1 MSVKGRKRVTFVVKA
16 QPKVKVSVAGSF
28 NKWTSGE
35 KKMKDKTGK
44 GDYSVTMLLNK
55 GKYEYKFL
63 IADKWTI
70 DPECEE
76 WVTNDLGSMNSVI
89 IVK

>member
-1 MSVKGRKRVTFVVKA
+1 MSVKGRKRVTFTVKA
-16 QPKVKVSVAGSF
+16 QSKVKVSVAGTF
-28 NKWTSGE
+28 NKWTPCE
-35 KKMKDKTGK
+35 KIMTDKTGK
-44 GDYSVTMLLNK
+44 GDYSVSMLLSK

-63 IADKWTI
+63 IGDKWTI

>member
-1 MSVKGRKRVTFVVKA
+1 MSVKGRKRATFSVKA
-16 QPKVKVSVAGSF
+16 QPNVEVSVAGSF
-28 NKWTSGE
+28 NNWKPSD
-35 KKMKDKTGK
+35 KMMTDQTGK
-44 GDYSVTMLLNK
+44 GDYFVALLLNK

-63 IADKWTI
+63 IGDKWTI

-76 WVTNDLGSMNSVI
+76 WVTNDLGSMNSVV

>member
-1 MSVKGRKRVTFVVKA
+1 MIVKGRKRVTFAVKA
-16 QPKVKVSVAGSF
+16 QPKVKVSIAGTF
-28 NKWTSGE
+28 NKWVSGE
-35 KKMKDKTGK
+35 KVLTDKTGK
-44 GDYSVTMLLNK
+44 GDYSVTMLLSK
-55 GKYEYKFL
+55 GTYEYKFL
-63 IADKWTI
+63 IGDKWTI

>member
-1 MSVKGRKRVTFVVKA
+1 MSVKGRKRVTFSVKA
-16 QPKVKVSVAGSF
+16 QPNLKVSVAGSF
-28 NKWTSGE
+28 NNWKPDE
-35 KKMKDKTGK
+35 KIMKDKTGE
-44 GDYSVTMLLNK
+44 GDYSVTMLLAK
-55 GKYEYKFL
+55 GEYEYKFL
-63 IADKWTI
+63 IGDKWTI